1 MSGPRQEKKNHSTQG
16 RESETREKILQAA
29 TKVFARK
36 GYSATIEQIAEVMGA
51 SKGNI
56 YYYFESKQVLLFH
69 LLKRSMHILLEGAR
83 LIDDSPADRRLKKLL
98 RDHII
103 HLCHNQDLMT
113 IMMDLHRELSP
124 EQWQEVVNLRD
135 AYEAKI
141 QSIIKEGIEKGFFLP
156 YDEKVLSYSLLGSVN
171 WVYTWYNPEG
181 RLKPEEIAEIISEHL
196 MKGIRRGINLDFK
209 LGQTIEEISIGDSA
223 SFSKT
228 ISDADIYLF
237 AGITGDFNP
246 MHVSDEFARL
256 TPYGGRIA
264 HGGITNS
271 LIAPVLGT
279 ILPGLGTVALETNC
293 KYLEPVYPGDTI
305 TATAKV
311 VEKDEQKNTLTMEL
325 TWTNQ
330 EGKVVASGQAKVK
343 PPAEDL
349 KRTLGQW

>member
-1 MSGPRQEKKNHSTQG
+1 MSRTKQEKKNYSTQG
-16 RESETREKILQAA
+16 KESETREKILQAA
-29 TKVFARK
+29 TTVFARK
-36 GYSATIEQIAEVMGA
+36 GYSATIEQIAEVIGV

-56 YYYFESKQVLLFH
+56 YYYFESKQILLFH
-69 LLKRSMHILLEGAR
+69 LLKRAMNILLDGAR
-83 LIDDSPADRRLKKLL
+83 LINDAPADQRLKKLL

-103 HLCHNQDLMT
+103 HLCHKKDLMT
-113 IMMDLHRELSP
+113 IMMDLYRELTP

-141 QSIIKEGIEKGFFLP
+141 QSIIKEGIERGFFLP
-156 YDEKVLSYSLLGSVN
+156 NDEKVLSYSLLGSVN

-181 RLKPEEIAEIISEHL
+181 RLNPEEIAEIISEHL
-196 MKGIRRGINLDFK
+196 MNGIRRGINLDFK
-209 LGQTIEEISIGDSA
+209 LGKTIEEISVGDSA

-237 AGITGDFNP
+237 AGITGDYNP
-246 MHVSDEFARL
+246 LHVSEEFARL
-256 TPYGGRIA
+256 TPFGGRIA
-264 HGGITNS
+264 HEGITNS

-279 ILPGLGTVALETNC
+279 ILPGLGTVALETTC
-293 KYLEPVYPGDTI
+293 KYLEPVYPRDTV

-311 VEKDEQKNTLTMEL
+311 VEKDETNNKLTMEL

-330 EGKVVASGQAKVK
+330 EGKLVASGQAKVK